1 MMLGRWRWFAGA
13 LAWLPLLLAACHR
26 SGEKPKPAAGPA
38 ASRRY
43 APADSCA
50 ACHAGIAATFARTGM
65 GRAFTAFDPARTT
78 ADFRRNNRF
87 YHAASERFYTMRLS
101 SDGKSAFMRRHQ
113 RAFDGREENVVELA
127 IDYILGSG
135 HNAQSFLHRTA
146 RNELVQLP
154 VAWYT
159 GNGGGYWAMNP
170 GYDRRDHADF
180 RRRIGYDCFFC
191 HNAYP
196 EVVSDSPWAE
206 PVTYPKQ
213 LPGGIDCQRC
223 HGPGGDHA
231 ESGGKAPIVNP
242 KNLARD
248 LALDVC
254 LQCHLQ
260 STSTPLPHAI
270 VKLGRGVFSF
280 RPGEPLG
287 DYAQHFD
294 HAAGAGRE
302 EKFEIA
308 HAAYRLRQSA
318 CFTRSDRLTCT
329 TCHNPHDVKRG
340 VEAVVEVSRACRE
353 CHAQPSAAAHKSPP
367 GECVS
372 CHMPKR
378 RTDDAV
384 HVVMTDHRIVK
395 HLPPAGKLTAPRPES
410 APPPYQGRVEAY
422 YPKNA
427 GALHLALGQ
436 VRVSSNLA
444 EGIGMLEAAIAAD
457 PNRCDRDCYF
467 ELAEA
472 YGRAGRAPDALK
484 TGERALAL
492 DPANPR
498 ALAAVGAQRAAMGD
512 LTAGAELLER
522 AGKTNPRALHDLAV
536 TYLKQ
541 GRADAAPIVRG
552 FTLAAPDIPEL
563 HATLASILYSTNDL
577 AGAERAF
584 REAVRLRP
592 DYALARANLA
602 VVLINRGAF
611 AEAEFQFQ
619 AALRAEPGNQ
629 TVRQLYQRARGQR
642 Q

>member
-1 MMLGRWRWFAGA
+1 M
-13 LAWLPLLLAACHR
+13 
-26 SGEKPKPAAGPA
+26 PKPSAAGPA
-38 ASRRY
+38 PSRRY
-43 APADSCA
+43 APAASCA
-50 ACHAGIAATFARTGM
+50 SCHAAIAATFARTGM

-87 YHAASERFYTMRLS
+87 YHATSERHYTMRLS
-101 SDGKSAFMRRHQ
+101 ADGKSAFMRRHQ
-113 RAFDGREENVVELA
+113 LGFDGREENVVELA

-135 HNAQSFLHRTA
+135 HSAQSFLHRTA

-154 VAWYT
+154 VAWYSE
-159 GNGGGYWAMNP
+159 NGGYWAMNP
-170 GYDRRDHADF
+170 GYDRRDHPDA

-196 EVVSDSPWAE
+196 DSSADASPWTE
-206 PVTYPKQ
+206 PITYPKQ
-213 LPGGIDCQRC
+213 LADGIDCQRC
-223 HGPGGDHA
+223 HGPGADHV
-231 ESGGKAPIVNP
+231 ESGGTAAIVNP
-242 KNLARD
+242 KKLSRD

-254 LQCHLQ
+254 FQCHLQ

-270 VKLGRGVFSF
+270 VKLGRGVFSY

-287 DYAQHFD
+287 DYTQHFD
-294 HAAGAGRE
+294 HAAGSGRD
-302 EKFEIA
+302 EKFEVA

-318 CFTRSDRLTCT
+318 CFSRSDRLTCT

-340 VEAVVEVSRACRE
+340 PAAIAEVSRACRN
-353 CHAQPSAAAHKSPP
+353 CHQQPSPAVHRAPAPA

-378 RTDDAV
+378 RTDDVV
-384 HVVMTDHRIVK
+384 HAVMTDHRIARR
-395 HLPPAGKLTAPRPES
+395 PPPGNLTAPRAEQ
-410 APPPYQGRVEAY
+410 APPPYTGRVEPY
-422 YPKNA
+422 YPKQA
-427 GALHLALGQ
+427 DALHLAMGQ

-444 EGIGMLEAAIAAD
+444 EGIGMLEAAIAAEPD
-457 PNRCDRDCYF
+457 RCGRDCYF

-472 YGRAGRAPDALK
+472 YGRAGRAADALK
-484 TGERALAL
+484 AGERALAL

-498 ALAAVGAQRAAMGD
+498 AQAAVGAQRAAMGD
-512 LTAGAELLER
+512 LPGGEQLLAQ
-522 AGKTNPRALHDLAV
+522 AGKTNPRALPDLALV
-536 TYLKQ
+536 FLKQ
-541 GRADAAPIVRG
+541 GRADASQIVRG
-552 FTLAAPDIPEL
+552 FLTLEPDMPEL
-563 HATLASILYSTNDL
+563 HSTLASLLYAANDF

-584 REAVRLRP
+584 RQAVRLRP

-602 VVLINRGAF
+602 VLLINRGAF

-642 Q
+642 P